1 MAEQS
6 MEGLWDWGCGP
17 LASSTLLWQPS
28 GSLQFASGRV
38 NQRFLASGL
47 CQASGEL
54 AGGVGASQPDS
65 GLEEC
70 LGWRRGPGRKSQQP
84 GQVAR
89 PTLMGFDKQ
98 FASWPGV
105 WSASCT
111 LAPYVS
117 GVVCK
122 ATGNVGGFRHRVIGS
137 GWTGGK
143 LAWRGTVL
151 WDNPRF

>member
-1 MAEQS
+1 

-54 AGGVGASQPDS
+54 AGGGCIPARLWAGRAPGMEGA
-65 GLEEC
+65 
-70 LGWRRGPGRKSQQP
+70 RKGQQP

-98 FASWPGV
+98 FAP
-105 WSASCT
+105 
-111 LAPYVS
+111 
-117 GVVCK
+117 
-122 ATGNVGGFRHRVIGS
+122 
-137 GWTGGK
+137 
-143 LAWRGTVL
+143 
-151 WDNPRF
+151 